1 VVISAQIFCKRLKQ
15 DGDFLG
21 SGRYI
26 SYFVIYSM
34 HHAFFDCEFWTFGHF
49 SSFNASE
56 NGRKCNLGLDQ
67 LIVCVRMRI
76 AQGAKAEL
84 VRSDWPFLQA
94 CIKEAI
100 QECET
105 GIWISRLLIAA
116 LSLFSSHICLAVFLA
131 RNNVIH
137 PLCTLF

>member
-1 VVISAQIFCKRLKQ
+1 
-15 DGDFLG
+15 
-21 SGRYI
+21 
-26 SYFVIYSM
+26 M
-34 HHAFFDCEFWTFGHF
+34 HLTFFDSKFWTLGHF

-56 NGRKCNLGLDQ
+56 NGRNCNLGLDQ

-105 GIWISRLLIAA
+105 GIRIS
-116 LSLFSSHICLAVFLA
+116 
-131 RNNVIH
+131 
-137 PLCTLF
+137 

>member
-1 VVISAQIFCKRLKQ
+1 MLRK
-15 DGDFLG
+15 
-21 SGRYI
+21 
-26 SYFVIYSM
+26 
-34 HHAFFDCEFWTFGHF
+34 
-49 SSFNASE
+49 
-56 NGRKCNLGLDQ
+56 NGRNCNLGLDQ

-105 GIWISRLLIAA
+105 GIRIS
-116 LSLFSSHICLAVFLA
+116 
-131 RNNVIH
+131 
-137 PLCTLF
+137 